1 MLKNERFIIT
11 VPASSANLGPGF
23 DSIGVALSRYL
34 SLKVELSNEW
44 EFIPKT
50 KDVEGIPTD
59 KENLMYQ
66 VAAKVAD
73 KYHVSLP
80 PVKVEVESD
89 IPLTRGLGSSA
100 SAIVAGIELAN
111 VLGDL
116 QLTLDEKMEIASL
129 IEGHPDNVGPSLYGG
144 LIIGSHYNEAT
155 HLVHLSNLDLD
166 VVAVIPRYELKTTEA
181 RSVLPVEFS
190 YKEAVGAAAIGN
202 VLVAA
207 LMSQNWPLV
216 GEMMEKDL
224 FHEPYRAALVPEL
237 EIVRR
242 EAKKKGAIGVALS
255 GAGPTVLCLAKKG
268 EGREIGEYLQVIL
281 PDCDVSILN
290 IDSEGVQVKKE
301 AITNSGL

>member
-1 MLKNERFIIT
+1 MLRNERFMIT

-23 DSIGVALSRYL
+23 DSIGVALSKYL
-34 SLKVELSNEW
+34 TLKVELSNEW
-44 EFIPKT
+44 EFVPKT
-50 KDVEGIPTD
+50 KDVEDIPTD

-66 VAAKVAD
+66 VAEKVAD
-73 KYHVSLP
+73 KYRVSLP

-144 LIIGSHYNEAT
+144 LIIGSHYNETT
-155 HLVHLSNLDLD
+155 HLVHLADLDLD

-181 RSVLPVEFS
+181 RSVLPDNLS
-190 YKEAVGAAAIGN
+190 YKEAVAAAAIGN

-207 LMSQNWPLV
+207 LVSRNWTLV

-268 EGREIGEYLQVIL
+268 EGQEVGEYLQTVL
-281 PDCDVSILN
+281 PDCDISILQV
-290 IDSEGVQVKKE
+290 DSKGVQVTKE
-301 AITNSGL
+301 AKTGSCS

>member
-23 DSIGVALSRYL
+23 DSIGVALSKYL

-44 EFIPKT
+44 EFVPKT

-66 VAAKVAD
+66 VAAQVAD

-111 VLGDL
+111 MLGDL
-116 QLTLDEKMEIASL
+116 KLTLDEKMEIAGL

-144 LIIGSHYNEAT
+144 LIIGSHHNEAT
-155 HLVHLSNLDLD
+155 HLVHIPDLDLE

-181 RSVLPVEFS
+181 RSVLPDNLS
-190 YKEAVGAAAIGN
+190 YKEAVAAAAIGN

-207 LMSQNWPLV
+207 LMSRNWPLV

-242 EAKKKGAIGVALS
+242 EAKKKGVIGVALS

-268 EGREIGEYLQVIL
+268 EGEEIGEYLQTVL
-281 PDCDVSILN
+281 PDCDISILN
-290 IDSEGVQVKKE
+290 IDSAGVRVTKE
-301 AITNSGL
+301 IKTGLCS